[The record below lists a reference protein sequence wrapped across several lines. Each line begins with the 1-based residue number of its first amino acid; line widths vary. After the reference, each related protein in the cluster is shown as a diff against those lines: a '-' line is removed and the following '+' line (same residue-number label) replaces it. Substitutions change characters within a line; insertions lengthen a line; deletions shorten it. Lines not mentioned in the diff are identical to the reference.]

1 MATSR
6 SPTHPAHRQPW
17 IQAQYEERD
26 SGCEIGGRKHRIP
39 RPEHRRRHRS
49 RGDELDGCVILM
61 FDAQPGWA
69 PTPAHLRVYVKTR
82 KSRSILRLLCG
93 AREVTRVTRSGFRA
107 PRRGQPGQ
115 AEHGSS
121 SSRNASNAFRRL
133 DPGTVAMPGTGSS
146 YERSLSGVASG
157 SPSSITLRPAERAE
171 ACTSVVLASVTAR
184 GRWRGWRVK
193 RRVRQRDPSRRCRR
207 GRRRRGCRR
216 ASRRRVR

>member
-121 SSRNASNAFRRL
+121 SSRNASNAFSEARSGNSRDARYGFLLRALLVGRRVGQPVL
-133 DPGTVAMPGTGSS
+133 DNA
-146 YERSLSGVASG
+146 EASG
-157 SPSSITLRPAERAE
+157 ACRGLHLGRARFRY
-171 ACTSVVLASVTAR
+171 C
-184 GRWRGWRVK
+184 
-193 RRVRQRDPSRRCRR
+193 SR
-207 GRRRRGCRR
+207 
-216 ASRRRVR
+216 

>member
-1 MATSR
+1 MEKPGRRATCHARQREMATSR
-6 SPTHPAHRQPW
+6 SSTHPAHRQPW

-133 DPGTVAMPGTGSS
+133 DPGTVAMPGGGWSCGTVPPF
-146 YERSLSGVASG
+146 VACLGTPSCPEG
-157 SPSSITLRPAERAE
+157 SPR
-171 ACTSVVLASVTAR
+171 TA
-184 GRWRGWRVK
+184 GAPG
-193 RRVRQRDPSRRCRR
+193 
-207 GRRRRGCRR
+207 
-216 ASRRRVR
+216 

>member
-6 SPTHPAHRQPW
+6 SSTHPAHRQPW

-133 DPGTVAMPGTGSS
+133 DPGTVAMPGTGSLTDIPVRARIGNRGVVPYGS
-146 YERSLSGVASG
+146 HTSG
-157 SPSSITLRPAERAE
+157 INERA
-171 ACTSVVLASVTAR
+171 L
-184 GRWRGWRVK
+184 
-193 RRVRQRDPSRRCRR
+193 Q
-207 GRRRRGCRR
+207 
-216 ASRRRVR
+216 SRRRVLRAES